1 MVVSLR
7 NVQGNLGWLLTPP
20 RALAFSEKFLGTGWK
35 AIEPRTLV
43 TSSTLSVTLN
53 QWS

>member
-1 MVVSLR
+1 MLVSLR
-7 NVQGNLGWLLTPP
+7 KIQGNFDRLLTPP
-20 RALAFSEKFLGTGWK
+20 RALAFSEKVLGTGWK
-35 AIEPRTLV
+35 AIDPRTLV

>member
-7 NVQGNLGWLLTPP
+7 NFQGNLSRLLTPP
-20 RALAFSEKFLGTGWK
+20 RALAFSEKALGTGWK
-35 AIEPRTLV
+35 AIEPRTPV
-43 TSSTLSVTLN
+43 TPSTLLVTLN